1 MSEAIALG
9 RLGGPGP
16 VNAHSMSHCR
26 HVRMAR
32 CQRRRFVF
40 GLDQRIRCAYD
51 QRSHTRW
58 SGTIPW
64 LTRVGVRGNGGRVG
78 SIDVPLLGLG
88 RQSVREAKIV
98 SPTGR
103 EV

>member
-1 MSEAIALG
+1 MSEAIAIG
-9 RLGGPGP
+9 WLGGPGP
-16 VNAHSMSHCR
+16 VNACALGVAADTP
-26 HVRMAR
+26 VRMAR

-64 LTRVGVRGNGGRVG
+64 LTRVGMRGGVG
-78 SIDVPLLGLG
+78 
-88 RQSVREAKIV
+88 E
-98 SPTGR
+98 
-103 EV
+103 

>member
-1 MSEAIALG
+1 MSEVIAIG

-16 VNAHSMSHCR
+16 VNAHTPR
-26 HVRMAR
+26 VDADTPVRMAR

-64 LTRVGVRGNGGRVG
+64 LTRVGVSG
-78 SIDVPLLGLG
+78 
-88 RQSVREAKIV
+88 
-98 SPTGR
+98 
-103 EV
+103 